1 MRAQLH
7 TDCVKGVGGASLTK
21 MGIPKINHFLIGE
34 RKRKWGVY
42 KRGPQCPESQN
53 VKESSLLPPPAP
65 SALNQRGNTARESC
79 ELSQITKVWNEFP
92 PHHKAFSF
100 QNSSGGKCKKT
111 SSFPASLCQWL
122 LTTGHTVTMVLYW
135 GQLKK
140 GSAELLSSKGK
151 NLQKII
157 DCHLKYFQMSAF
169 KSRESWLL
177 PQVLLEGIIYLRR
190 LQTPN
195 SVYLP
200 IYSGFYFSTPP
211 NNPWGCGLCCS
222 FL

>member
-1 MRAQLH
+1 MFIKEAHNAQNLRMLKNPVS
-7 TDCVKGVGGASLTK
+7 C
-21 MGIPKINHFLIGE
+21 
-34 RKRKWGVY
+34 
-42 KRGPQCPESQN
+42 
-53 VKESSLLPPPAP
+53 LPPPPPPLTREETQLEKAVNCP
-65 SALNQRGNTARESC
+65 RSQRFETSFHH
-79 ELSQITKVWNEFP
+79 ITKLSLSRIPRGENVRKPLRFLLLYANGCSQLDIRLLWFCTE
-92 PHHKAFSF
+92 
-100 QNSSGGKCKKT
+100 
-111 SSFPASLCQWL
+111 AS
-122 LTTGHTVTMVLYW
+122 
-135 GQLKK
+135 LKK

-211 NNPWGCGLCCS
+211 NNP
-222 FL
+222 